1 MLFLRLYPTLR
12 WALALAAPLLLFA
25 KLGQSAAL
33 VGTRAETRAET
44 LEKAPERRLTTLSGL
59 GFSVDRKP
67 GVNQPLAGS
76 FVLLG
81 VGMDVA
87 PRLTA
92 GLLTVAD
99 GGKSARFDN
108 YRLATLA
115 SFGYRL
121 DSIFDT
127 VHLAAGPYTETLIS
141 NSSGGS
147 WSSGVMRQRG
157 VMALLRLTRP
167 LYRSRRLT
175 VAAESLLG
183 AYGPSSLRSTF
194 SGISLTATFSLM

>member
-1 MLFLRLYPTLR
+1 MLFCFLPPKLPPALG
-12 WALALAAPLLLFA
+12 WVLALAAPLLLFA
-25 KLGQSAAL
+25 ELGHSATPVA
-33 VGTRAETRAET
+33 T
-44 LEKAPERRLTTLSGL
+44 LTKTPERRLTTLSGL

-67 GVNQPLAGS
+67 GVAPLAGS

-81 VGMDVA
+81 IGMEVA
-87 PRLTA
+87 PRLSA

-99 GGKSARFDN
+99 GGKSAAFDN

-121 DSIFDT
+121 EYIFDT
-127 VHLAAGPYTETLIS
+127 VHLAAGPYTETLIT
-141 NSSGGS
+141 NGS
-147 WSSGVMRQRG
+147 DATLRQRG

-167 LYRSRRLT
+167 LYHSRRLT
-175 VAAESLLG
+175 IAAESLLG

-194 SGISLTATFSLM
+194 SGISLSATFKL